1 MLADALSWLGSIGSV
16 WFWLLSAG
24 IAVVLL
30 VWLLVEMADRKDER
44 RAEEWADAEA
54 KIQSGSGTIRGFHV
68 EKVEPVAPVADEII
82 KRLRKRDARTTPP
95 TRAKK
100 PNSRRK
106 VARHK

>member
-1 MLADALSWLGSIGSV
+1 MLADALSWFGSIGSV

-30 VWLLVEMADRKDER
+30 IWLLVEMADRRDER
-44 RAEEWADAEA
+44 RAQEEADAEA
-54 KIQSGSGTIRGFHV
+54 KL
-68 EKVEPVAPVADEII
+68 EAKPEPVAPVADEII